1 MGEIAD
7 ATSGCGEHHDLMSAA
22 ETRVAL
28 STEAPIWTRFF
39 SVAPLVVIGTRDPDG
54 RFNLAPKHMATPL
67 GWENYYG
74 FVCTPSH
81 STYRNAVDRG
91 EFTVSFP
98 RPGDV
103 LHAALSAGAREED
116 GSKPIVEALPAVPA
130 CTVDAPILEGAYLV
144 LECELERTVDGF
156 GANSLVAGRVV
167 AASVDPA
174 VLRDPEEDDHELIHR
189 APLLVYLHPD
199 RFAPVSESFSFPL
212 PLGFG
217 R

>member
-1 MGEIAD
+1 
-7 ATSGCGEHHDLMSAA
+7 MSAA

-28 STEAPIWTRFF
+28 STEAPIWNRFF

-81 STYRNAVDRG
+81 STYRNVVERG

-98 RPGDV
+98 RPPDV
-103 LHAALSAGAREED
+103 LHAALSAGRREAD
-116 GSKPIVEALPAVPA
+116 GSKPIVEALPAVQA
-130 CTVDAPILEGAYLV
+130 VEVDAPILDGAYLA
-144 LECELERTVDGF
+144 LECRLERIIEGF
-156 GANSLVAGRVV
+156 GTNSLVAGRIV
-167 AASVDPA
+167 AASVDPVA
-174 VLRDPEEDDHELIHR
+174 LRDPEHDDHELIHR
-189 APLLVYLHPD
+189 APLLAYLHPG
-199 RFAPVSESFSFPL
+199 RFAPISESFSFPL
-212 PLGFG
+212 PANFG